1 MYRLKVWYVAARRF
15 LYSTVSLIGRII
27 HPPKETV
34 AVLKQ
39 KELMKSK
46 KKKSKEKRHAGRS
59 AERERPFESV
69 YLHYFIKFAELFFL
83 ENTYVYMYVDNI
95 VLTNFSF
102 PLRPTMYMKTN
113 VITAIKKI

>member
-34 AVLKQ
+34 AVLK
-39 KELMKSK
+39 LMKSK